1 MTALRS
7 IALVALFAVTG
18 CGSIA
23 KGVAEAVLEQ
33 SEKEDTR
40 ACHIDGPATLGMQ
53 AMLQRQEADR
63 AAGNQHRELKVLM
76 VHGIGQ
82 HIPGYSGRLTEHLM
96 GALGLDLR
104 QEKSKEFTLRNP
116 DVWDGPLGRL
126 RATRYMN
133 KARTRELIFYELTWS
148 EITEGEKKAIE
159 FDSSKE
165 YTFRRATLN
174 GFMKS
179 FINSHIPDP
188 LIYLGEAHRPILASV
203 QQSVCWMTVGDWSA
217 LPDSADKAC
226 DLFHPGRL
234 QVFQDDELVFITH
247 SLGSRIVI
255 DMIQAVGDWALK
267 QESPEF
273 IQMNRVMREKQL
285 RIYMMANQL
294 PLLELGRKPA
304 AVRGQIPEHC
314 SPEGSLT
321 DQRLLGE
328 TSIYA
333 FSDPNDILS
342 YPIPPKF
349 ADDYMDSRFCPR
361 ITNITINVA
370 KPVNLF
376 GISEV
381 ANPLEAHG
389 GYEADDRVIEMMAY
403 GIGHEG
409 QSDLVTE
416 RCTWQETIAE

>member
-1 MTALRS
+1 
-7 IALVALFAVTG
+7 
-18 CGSIA
+18 
-23 KGVAEAVLEQ
+23 
-33 SEKEDTR
+33 
-40 ACHIDGPATLGMQ
+40 
-53 AMLQRQEADR
+53 
-63 AAGNQHRELKVLM
+63 M

-82 HIPGYSGRLTEHLM
+82 HIPGYSGRLTENLM

-116 DVWDGPLGRL
+116 DVWDGPLGHL

-203 QQSVCWMTVGDWSA
+203 QQSVCWMTVGDWST

-273 IQMNRVMREKQL
+273 FQMNRVMREKQL

-389 GYEADDRVIEMMAY
+389 GYEADDRVIEMMAF

-416 RCTWQETIAE
+416 RCTWQETITE